1 MLKHS
6 YDSQESIPE
15 NLRGAY
21 VLSGGK
27 WLLDELS
34 DDHPVVVK
42 NKEVLRDKSKAVSK
56 SEELQADLDAAKST
70 SIPRGYVAVAKSDA
84 ELLDKYKP
92 LGAPTE
98 IESKLAEHKTLN
110 EKVTK
115 QEADTKLREVAKI
128 LSYEP
133 EAFVRLQNL
142 PEFEIRDGKDGQK
155 TVVAKLKDDK
165 GVITEKPAQEFVESS
180 SDIAPFLPS
189 LKAQTNGTRV
199 HGSSSTAG
207 QPAKDLPT
215 RIREQVKNEAQHRQ
229 TEIHPMFKQIPGRV
243 TAPTGE

>member
-15 NLRGAY
+15 NIRGAY

-34 DDHPVVVK
+34 DDHPVIVK

-56 SEELQADLDAAKST
+56 AEELQADLDNARGS
-70 SIPRGYVAVAKSDA
+70 SIPRGHVAVAKSDA
-84 ELLDKYKP
+84 DLLEKVKAHGSGDEVV
-92 LGAPTE
+92 A
-98 IESKLAEHKTLN
+98 KLTEHKTLKEQTEQRAREDN
-110 EKVTK
+110 
-115 QEADTKLREVAKI
+115 LRQVAKA

-142 PEFEIRDGKDGQK
+142 PEFEIRGEGDKK

-180 SDIAPFLPS
+180 SDFAPFLPA
-189 LKAQTNGTRV
+189 LKAQGNGTRV
-199 HGSSSTAG
+199 HGSSGSAG

-215 RIREQVKNEAQHRQ
+215 RIREQVQQEAKHRQ
-229 TEIHPMFKQIPGRV
+229 AEIHPMFKQIPGRV
-243 TAPTGE
+243 TASTGE